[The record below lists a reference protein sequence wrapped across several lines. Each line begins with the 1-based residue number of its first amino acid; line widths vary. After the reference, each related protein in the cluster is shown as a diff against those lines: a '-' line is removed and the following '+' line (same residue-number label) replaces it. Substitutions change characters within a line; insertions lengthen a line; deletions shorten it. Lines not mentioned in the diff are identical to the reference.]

1 MHGLGNDFIVFDN
14 LNNENKDWSNIAVKV
29 CDRHTGIGA
38 DGILLVEKSDVAD
51 IKMVI
56 INSDGSLAEMCG
68 NGLRCFSKYVYEE
81 GIIKKDVINV
91 ETGAGVLE
99 VKLKKENTKVKGII
113 VNMGKP
119 ILDEEK
125 KKYKLKALDKEFEAT
140 TMIMGVPHTIIYV
153 DNIRKEDVLKY
164 GPIIEKMDL
173 FKHGTNVNFVKVI
186 DKDTIEVRTWE
197 RGAGHTLACGTGTC
211 ASVVATYIN
220 GLTDAKVTA
229 KLLLGELNIFVDE
242 YVFMEG
248 PAEFIC
254 RGEMLK

>member
-99 VKLKKENTKVKGII
+99 VKLKKKT
-113 VNMGKP
+113 
-119 ILDEEK
+119 
-125 KKYKLKALDKEFEAT
+125 LK
-140 TMIMGVPHTIIYV
+140 
-153 DNIRKEDVLKY
+153 
-164 GPIIEKMDL
+164 
-173 FKHGTNVNFVKVI
+173 
-186 DKDTIEVRTWE
+186 
-197 RGAGHTLACGTGTC
+197 
-211 ASVVATYIN
+211 
-220 GLTDAKVTA
+220 
-229 KLLLGELNIFVDE
+229 
-242 YVFMEG
+242 
-248 PAEFIC
+248 
-254 RGEMLK
+254 